1 MMDSKPVEF
10 RGSALEDLRAFPEA
24 ARREAGYQLDQ
35 IQHGREPD
43 DWKPMNTIGHGVREI
58 RIRDAAGAFRV
69 LYVAK
74 FDDAIYVLHCFQK
87 KTQKTSKAD
96 VSLAALALPRFDK
109 GARSMSKKR
118 FANVWD
124 AIEDTPAQAENMK
137 LRSALIMALK
147 DHITRTGLSQSEAAK
162 LLGVTQ
168 PRVSDLMRGKIEL
181 FGLDTLVNMI
191 GAAGLHVEMRISN
204 AA

>member
-1 MMDSKPVEF
+1 MVDTKLVEF
-10 RGSALEDLRAFPEA
+10 RGSALDDLRAFPEA
-24 ARREAGYQLDQ
+24 ARREAGYQLDRV
-35 IQHGREPD
+35 QHGRVPD
-43 DWKPMNTIGHGVREI
+43 DWKSVNTVGRGVREI

-74 FDDAIYVLHCFQK
+74 FDDAVLR
-87 KTQKTSKAD
+87 
-96 VSLAALALPRFDK
+96 AALFPEKDAE

-118 FANVWD
+118 FANVWE
-124 AIEDTPAQAENMK
+124 AIEDRPAQAENMK
-137 LRSALIMALK
+137 LRSALMMALK
-147 DHITRTGLSQSEAAK
+147 DHIARIKLSQSEAAK

-168 PRVSDLMRGKIEL
+168 PRISDLMRGKIEL

-191 GAAGLHVEMRISN
+191 GAAGLHVEMRVSD

>member
-1 MMDSKPVEF
+1 MIGSKPVEF
-10 RGSALEDLRAFPEA
+10 RGSALDDLET
-24 ARREAGYQLDQ
+24 ARREAGYQLNQ
-35 IQHGREPD
+35 IQHGLEPD
-43 DWKPMNTIGHGVREI
+43 DWKLMNTVGRGVREI
-58 RIRDAAGAFRV
+58 RICDAAGAFRV

-74 FDDAIYVLHCFQK
+74 FDDAVYVLHCFQK

-96 VSLAALALPRFDK
+96 LNLAAQRYRDLLK
-109 GARSMSKKR
+109 GARSMSKER

-124 AIEDTPAQAENMK
+124 AIEGTPAQAENMK
-137 LRSALIMALK
+137 FRSALMMALK
-147 DHITRTGLSQSEAAK
+147 DHIARTELSQSEAAK

-168 PRVSDLMRGKIEL
+168 PRISDLMRGKIEL

-191 GAAGLHVEMRISN
+191 GAAGLHIEMRISD